1 MKSCH
6 TEIIINAPISKV
18 WDILIDV
25 ERYPDWNPSVAK
37 IWGTLKE
44 GRLIFAHILPLKNV
58 FPIQIISL
66 KEEQELIWKG
76 TLLSSGIMKGE
87 HYYQL
92 KDLGNGQTKLE
103 HGERFTGV
111 ASALIPAALISRM
124 QANYKYHNQKLK
136 IIAEQDNLY
145 FAEK

>member
-44 GRLIFAHILPLKNV
+44 GRLIFAHISPLKNV

-76 TLLSSGIMKGE
+76 TLLNSGIMKGE

-92 KDLGNGQTKLE
+92 KDLGNGQTKLQ
-103 HGERFTGV
+103 HGERFTGL
-111 ASALIPAALISRM
+111 ASALIPAALVSRM
-124 QANYKYHNQKLK
+124 QANYNYHNQKLK
-136 IIAEQDNLY
+136 IIAEQDN
-145 FAEK
+145 